1 MPLQPRLLRTYSRR
15 GGRLRLLPPPDRWI
29 SPPQDR
35 KRFFSSTSAG
45 SSALS
50 SAPSDDPDFSPPRK
64 LRRQPQGKRR
74 LRPRRGAGK
83 ENRSSDSS
91 SPSPP
96 PASRGA
102 AARRHRRAPR
112 RNPRSG
118 GEQQRPPR
126 SGGEQ
131 QRPPR
136 SGGEQQ
142 RPPRSGGE
150 QQRPP
155 RSGGEQRSGEQRPL
169 RGNGEQRPLQD
180 SAGQCSA
187 ERRPLRGNREQRPL
201 QDSAGQCSAERRP
214 LRGNGERRPLQDGA
228 RQCSAERRPLRD
240 STQQCSTERHPVWG
254 NGEQRPLQDSARQCS
269 TERRPLRGNGERR
282 PLQDGAR
289 QCSPPAPPRRPLLCS
304 TPHGSTPLAPLRP
317 LALLSVTPEGGS
329 GLAGS
334 PELYSP
340 PNASNGSSL
349 LLLESPQEEREQLPP
364 LSGMGGVREEQAGW
378 SCPRGTSRDDEDGRS
393 RELSLQWKKSGRVL
407 RASAR
412 RTCPAQTPLCTPKAL
427 VLPPANHEPRLSVP
441 YDGAAS
447 NEPGDDVRKDST
459 EGTLPC
465 RPSRANARQL
475 TPVVVVDPREVSVW
489 LMSTKCNKKAFQP
502 ACPQPESPSGPQGI
516 LENKY
521 KRTKVAPGEGSTCR
535 KACISGFSASRWG
548 KQISLCPKRYKNK
561 RQQQH
566 GGSFLRPQGRQKGM
580 KKRVLEMSE
589 GITDND
595 YSLLNTSQCW
605 GRVRASLS
613 FHKKKKVTTEESF
626 CNSIRCTLPDK
637 AQCSTWSTSSMILL
651 ASTNSCSVLELLL
664 TDAEKVFGECQQEGP
679 IAFEDCIPLD
689 KMKECKKIGEGVFG
703 EVFQIDS
710 ERGPVALKIIP
721 IEGTERVN
729 GEAQKS
735 FGEIL
740 PEIIISKEL
749 SLLSDELVN
758 RTVGFISLYSVHCV
772 QGAYPKYLLEAWD
785 KYHQE
790 MGSENDRPDL
800 FGDEQLF
807 MILEFEF
814 GGHDLENMRNRLSSV
829 ASAKSVLQQVT
840 AALAVA
846 EQALHFEHRDLHWG
860 NVLVKK
866 TDVKELNYV
875 LNGTTHTIPTSGI
888 HVNII
893 DYTLSRLEKD
903 GLTVFCDLSTDEE
916 LFQGTGDYQFDIYRQ
931 MKAENSNNWT
941 DYHPHSNVLWL
952 HYLSDK
958 LLKGMSYKKKE
969 STSTLRKIKWQLSKF
984 HKEVLSF
991 ESANEVLQKS
1001 SLFQ

>member
-1 MPLQPRLLRTYSRR
+1 MSLQPRLLRTYSRR
-15 GGRLRLLPPPDRWI
+15 GGRLRLLPLPERWI

-50 SAPSDDPDFSPPRK
+50 SARSDDSEFSPPRK
-64 LRRQPQGKRR
+64 LRRQPQGKRPWR
-74 LRPRRGAGK
+74 LRSRGGAGK
-83 ENRSSDSS
+83 ENRPADSAILS

-96 PASRGA
+96 PKPRGA
-102 AARRHRRAPR
+102 AARRQRRAPR
-112 RNPRSG
+112 RPLRGN
-118 GEQQRPPR
+118 
-126 SGGEQ
+126 
-131 QRPPR
+131 
-136 SGGEQQ
+136 
-142 RPPRSGGE
+142 
-150 QQRPP
+150 
-155 RSGGEQRSGEQRPL
+155 GEQRPGEQRPLRSGGEQRPL
-169 RGNGEQRPLQD
+169 RGNGEQRPLRSGGEQRPLR
-180 SAGQCSA
+180 SGGEQRPLRGSPG
-187 ERRPLRGNREQRPL
+187 EQRPLRGSPGEQRPLRGNGEQRPLRGNREQRPL
-201 QDSAGQCSAERRP
+201 RDSPGEQRP
-214 LRGNGERRPLQDGA
+214 LRGNGE
-228 RQCSAERRPLRD
+228 
-240 STQQCSTERHPVWG
+240 
-254 NGEQRPLQDSARQCS
+254 QRPLLSS
-269 TERRPLRGNGERR
+269 TPQPG
-282 PLQDGAR
+282 
-289 QCSPPAPPRRPLLCS
+289 PAPRRPLLCS
-304 TPHGSTPLAPLRP
+304 TPQCSAAPRRSFT
-317 LALLSVTPEGGS
+317 LLSTTLEGGS
-329 GLAGS
+329 ALGDS

-340 PNASNGSSL
+340 PRNASNGSSL
-349 LLLESPQEEREQLPP
+349 LLLESLQEEWEKLPP
-364 LSGMGGVREEQAGW
+364 LPGTSGAREERAGW
-378 SCPRGTSRDDEDGRS
+378 SCPKGTSRDVEPSGSCEPSPRLEKSS
-393 RELSLQWKKSGRVL
+393 RFLRV
-407 RASAR
+407 SAR
-412 RTCPAQTPLCTPKAL
+412 RSCLAQAPLSTPKATA
-427 VLPPANHEPRLSVP
+427 LPPVSHEPRLSVP
-441 YDGAAS
+441 YNGAAP
-447 NEPGDDVRKDST
+447 NEPCEDVGRDST
-459 EGTLPC
+459 EGILACQT
-465 RPSRANARQL
+465 SKANKCQL
-475 TPVVVVDPREVSVW
+475 TPVVVLDPREVSVW
-489 LMSTKCNKKAFQP
+489 LMSTKCNKKVFQP
-502 ACPQPESPSGPQGI
+502 ACQQPESPLGLQGI
-516 LENKY
+516 LENKH

-548 KQISLCPKRYKNK
+548 KQIRLCPKRYKNK
-561 RQQQH
+561 RRQQH
-566 GGSFLRPQGRQKGM
+566 GGSFLRPQVRQRGM

-589 GITDND
+589 GTIDND
-595 YSLLNTSQCW
+595 YSLLNTSHCW

-613 FHKKKKVTTEESF
+613 FHKKKKVTAEESF
-626 CNSIRCTLPDK
+626 CNNILCSPSVKSQLSVHHAILSADK
-637 AQCSTWSTSSMILL
+637 AQCSTWSASSMILL
-651 ASTNSCSVLELLL
+651 APRNSCSALDFTL

-689 KMKECKKIGEGVFG
+689 KMKDCKKIGEGVFG

-790 MGSENDRPDL
+790 TGSENDRPDL

-829 ASAKSVLQQVT
+829 ASAKSILHQVT

-903 GLTVFCDLSTDEE
+903 GLTVFCDLSADEE

-984 HKEVLSF
+984 HKEVLTFS
-991 ESANEVLQKS
+991 SSNEVLQKS